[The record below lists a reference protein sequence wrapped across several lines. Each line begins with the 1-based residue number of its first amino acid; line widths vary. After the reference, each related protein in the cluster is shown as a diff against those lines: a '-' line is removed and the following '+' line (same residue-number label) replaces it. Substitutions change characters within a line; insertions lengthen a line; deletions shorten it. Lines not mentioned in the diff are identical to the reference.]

1 MAVVRVR
8 LEQGDADEALHYL
21 DALSA
26 SPALQDTRQ
35 ICKNEI
41 VNAVLIA
48 KTETMWQAGIIPDI
62 SASVPVSLPHADTN
76 LCALW
81 GNAPGNAM
89 EAAAQ
94 AEEKTVIVRC
104 EVHKG
109 LFILQV
115 ENVLNEELLADLST
129 TKADKSAHGLGL
141 PSMRE
146 IALRNSGTLET
157 SVRDGKFA
165 LLICIPLVKAG
176 L

>member
-1 MAVVRVR
+1 
-8 LEQGDADEALHYL
+8 
-21 DALSA
+21 
-26 SPALQDTRQ
+26 
-35 ICKNEI
+35 
-41 VNAVLIA
+41 
-48 KTETMWQAGIIPDI
+48 MWQAGIIPDI
-62 SASVPVSLPHADTN
+62 SASVPVSLPLADTN
-76 LCALW
+76 RCALW
-81 GNAPGNAM
+81 GNAM
-89 EAAAQ
+89 EAAEQ

-146 IALRNSGTLET
+146 IALRNGGTLEI

-176 L
+176 P

>member
-1 MAVVRVR
+1 M
-8 LEQGDADEALHYL
+8 
-21 DALSA
+21 
-26 SPALQDTRQ
+26 
-35 ICKNEI
+35 
-41 VNAVLIA
+41 NAVLIA
-48 KTETMWQAGIIPDI
+48 KAEAVWQPEIMPDI
-62 SASVPVSLPHADTN
+62 SASVSVSLPLADTN
-76 LCALW
+76 LCALF
-81 GNAPGNAM
+81 GNALDNAM
-89 EAAAQ
+89 EAVAQ

-104 EVHKG
+104 EVHEG
-109 LFILQV
+109 MFILQV

-157 SVRDGKFA
+157 SVREGKFA